1 MENETISVKGNFAV
15 RVGKLWVQ
23 KGYDGFKLT
32 EQPECLMSFV
42 SAVEIAQQTG
52 GRLLVFK
59 PVELTDEQIA
69 DLKLAATNNEE

>member
-15 RVGKLWVQ
+15 KVGKLWAQ
-23 KGYDGFKLT
+23 KSYDGFKLT
-32 EQPECLMSFV
+32 EQPECLMSFT
-42 SAVEIAQQTG
+42 SAVEIAHDTG